1 MLNKFALLSA
11 VSYDRVRICGE
22 NMEDIDN
29 KLEQFREKA
38 ETTIKKNLED
48 YPDFKTME
56 LEYCSLINEGNS
68 IRSLV
73 LQNPELCDNSTYLI
87 LTKQVAYN
95 RVGKIRGRFAAL
107 QLVPLLSKKLFE
119 NYKSQLE
126 VLQKE
131 ENYPELINLNE
142 QMYRFSNKYIY
153 RKNIADILYQK
164 YKNFKQAME
173 IYNEIEPQEPE
184 DAEYWKNYAELNEE
198 YENFEKRDECLKK
211 SQVYGLNS
219 GIQKLLDDE
228 KFDEAI
234 KVDEQLFD
242 LTGDYR
248 YKLAIANIIG
258 ICKNDLNKAV
268 KIYKE
273 NESNSGNDKNYWYQL
288 SDLYKRKKNY
298 YRQVLSLQ
306 KAIDIEL
313 SEPEKVSGAG
323 V

>member
-1 MLNKFALLSA
+1 
-11 VSYDRVRICGE
+11 
-22 NMEDIDN
+22 MEEIDN
-29 KLEQFREKA
+29 ILEQFKQKA
-38 ETTIKKNLED
+38 ETVLDKKKED

-56 LEYCSLINEGNS
+56 LEYCGLINEGNS
-68 IRSLV
+68 IRNMV
-73 LQNPELCDNSTYLI
+73 LQNPESCDNSTYLI

-95 RVGKIRGRFAAL
+95 RVDKIRGRFAAL
-107 QLVPLLSKKLFE
+107 QFVPMLSKKLFE
-119 NYKSQLE
+119 CYKEQLD
-126 VLQKE
+126 VLKKE

-142 QMYRFSNKYIY
+142 QMYRFSKKYTY

-173 IYNEIEPQEPE
+173 IYQEIEPQDPE

-198 YENFEKRDECLKK
+198 YENFEKRDYCLKK
-211 SQVYGLNS
+211 SQVNELNS

-234 KVDEQLFD
+234 KVDEKLFD

-258 ICKNDLNKAV
+258 ICKNDLNKAI

-273 NESNSGNDKNYWYQL
+273 YESKRGDDKNYWYQL
-288 SDLYKRKKNY
+288 SELYKKKQNY

-313 SEPEKVSGAG
+313 SEPEEVSGAG